1 MTRPNPDWS
10 AIDTV
15 LLDLDGTL
23 LDLAFDTRFWRH
35 TIPTAWAEAR
45 GITVEEA
52 RERLA
57 PRFQER
63 EGTLDWYCV
72 AFWSRELELDV
83 AALKRAM
90 MHEVRWLAGVP
101 EFLATLRRNGKR
113 LVLFTNAHPASLA
126 IKNERTGLSAYLDAM
141 FSSHTF
147 SWPKEDGRFWE
158 RVRLTEPFDPA
169 RTLFV
174 DDSPAVLAAARAA
187 GIRWVIGLRHP
198 DSQGTVRE
206 HGPWPAV
213 DRITDLAG
221 PDPAQAQRPP
231 GRRRG
236 PPGPL

>member
-1 MTRPNPDWS
+1 MSRTDPPDWS

-35 TIPTAWAEAR
+35 TIPAAWAHAR
-45 GITVEEA
+45 GVTLEQA
-52 RERLA
+52 RAQLM
-57 PRFQER
+57 PRFLER
-63 EGTLDWYCV
+63 EGTLDWYSV
-72 AFWSRELELDV
+72 AFWSQELGLDV
-83 AALKRAM
+83 AALKRTA

-101 EFLATLRRNGKR
+101 DFLATLRRNGKR

-126 IKNERTGLSAYLDAM
+126 IKDECTGVSAYLDAM
-141 FSSHTF
+141 FSSHTV
-147 SWPKEDGRFWE
+147 SWPKEDPRFWASI
-158 RVRLTEPFDPA
+158 RHSEPFDPQ
-169 RTLFV
+169 RSIFV

-198 DSQGTVRE
+198 DSQGTVRD

-221 PDPAQAQRPP
+221 PDS
-231 GRRRG
+231 G
-236 PPGPL
+236 LT

>member
-1 MTRPNPDWS
+1 MLRTAMTPPVRPDWS

-35 TIPTAWAEAR
+35 TIPSAWAAAR
-45 GITVEEA
+45 GISLEAA
-52 RERLA
+52 REQLA
-57 PRFQER
+57 PRFRAR

-83 AALKRAM
+83 AALKRAS
-90 MHEVRWLAGVP
+90 MHEVQWLTGVP

-113 LVLFTNAHPASLA
+113 LVLLTNAHPASLA
-126 IKNERTGLSAYLDAM
+126 IKDERTGVSSYLDAM

-147 SWPKEDGRFWE
+147 SWPKEDARFWE
-158 RVRLTEPFDPA
+158 QVRLTEPFDPQ

-187 GIRWVIGLRHP
+187 GIRWVVGLRHP

-221 PDPAQAQRPP
+221 PGSGLA
-231 GRRRG
+231 
-236 PPGPL
+236 

>member
-1 MTRPNPDWS
+1 MLRHAMTRSELPDWS

-35 TIPTAWAEAR
+35 TIPSAWAQAR
-45 GITVEEA
+45 GISFEQAQELLTPRFRA
-52 RERLA
+52 RE
-57 PRFQER
+57 
-63 EGTLDWYCV
+63 GSLDWYCV
-72 AFWSRELELDV
+72 EYWSRELELDV
-83 AALKRAM
+83 AGLKRAA

-113 LVLFTNAHPASLA
+113 LVLFTNAHPQSLA
-126 IKNERTGLSAYLDAM
+126 IKNERTGVSAYLDAM

-147 SWPKEDGRFWE
+147 SWPKEDARFWQS
-158 RVRLTEPFDPA
+158 VRRSEPFDPA

-187 GIRWVIGLRHP
+187 GLRWVIGVRHP
-198 DSQGTVRE
+198 DSQGTVRD
-206 HGPWPAV
+206 HGSWPAV

-221 PDPAQAQRPP
+221 PAS
-231 GRRRG
+231 G
-236 PPGPL
+236 LV

>member
-1 MTRPNPDWS
+1 MTRSDLPQWS

-35 TIPTAWAEAR
+35 TIPAAWAQAR
-45 GITVEEA
+45 GVTVEEA
-52 RERLA
+52 VLHLT
-57 PRFQER
+57 PRFRER
-63 EGTLDWYCV
+63 EGTLDWYSV

-83 AALKRAM
+83 AALKRAS

-101 EFLATLRRNGKR
+101 EFLDTLRRKGKR
-113 LVLFTNAHPASLA
+113 LVLFTNAHPESLA
-126 IKNERTGLSAYLDAM
+126 IKDERTGVSRYLDAM
-141 FSSHTF
+141 FSSHGF
-147 SWPKEDGRFWE
+147 EWPKEDARFWE
-158 RVRLTEPFDPA
+158 SIRRTEPFDPA

-187 GIRWVIGLRHP
+187 GIRWVFGVRHP
-198 DSQGTVRE
+198 DSQGTVRD

-221 PDPAQAQRPP
+221 P
-231 GRRRG
+231 G
-236 PPGPL
+236 PDLDQ